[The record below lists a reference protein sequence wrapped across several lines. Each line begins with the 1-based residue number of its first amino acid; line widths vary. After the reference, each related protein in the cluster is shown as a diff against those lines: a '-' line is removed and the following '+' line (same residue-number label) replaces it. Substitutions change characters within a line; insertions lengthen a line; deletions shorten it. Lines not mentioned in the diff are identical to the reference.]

1 MRVTANGKVWRSAA
15 EWRAI
20 CERFAQ
26 SGLGVT
32 EFCSREKLAVSS
44 FQKWYERSRRGEAKP
59 GRFIALP
66 LGPTGSGGWEV
77 EVDLPNGA
85 RLRLRG

>member
-1 MRVTANGKVWRSAA
+1 MRVTANGKVWRSAS

-26 SGLGVT
+26 SGLGVA
-32 EFCSREKLAVSS
+32 EFCAREKLAVSS
-44 FQKWYERSRRGEAKP
+44 FQKWYERSQRGEEKK
-59 GRFIALP
+59 GRFIELP
-66 LGPTGSGGWEV
+66 LGPAGSGRWEV

>member
-15 EWRAI
+15 EWRTI

-26 SGLGVT
+26 SELGVA

-44 FQKWYERSRRGEAKP
+44 FQKWYERSQRGTAKP

-66 LGPTGSGGWEV
+66 LGPAGSGGWEV
-77 EVDLPNGA
+77 EVELPNGA